1 MNPAGYETHVF
12 HIDIT
17 SNTTEN
23 IEQQDEDGVTTQTM
37 QNTQTTKATTTE
49 RTDCR
54 QSFTIYFAEVL
65 WYCSMQEL
73 FHAQNLQRFRTVK
86 YVRDKFQKIKRYFQ
100 RVVVDTTRTGSDSA
114 FPQERYLFYDNM
126 KDIILCDLSF
136 WPPALHKLDT
146 IVDSA
151 LRNLMDMISMKI
163 EHYTQLLL
171 LR

>member
-12 HIDIT
+12 HINIT

-73 FHAQNLQRFRTVK
+73 FHAQNLQRDSELSNTTNRSNRKSSRYFILSFRTA
-86 YVRDKFQKIKRYFQ
+86 RISFRTST
-100 RVVVDTTRTGSDSA
+100 DTRASMNTTTSTSAITRK
-114 FPQERYLFYDNM
+114 N
-126 KDIILCDLSF
+126 
-136 WPPALHKLDT
+136 
-146 IVDSA
+146 
-151 LRNLMDMISMKI
+151 ISININTRSK
-163 EHYTQLLL
+163 
-171 LR
+171 